1 MHRYNQLSVLLPI
14 KDTIKGKKA
23 QIKTRR
29 HNTLSSCLSA
39 LRPQVRLLCLSTN
52 CSLSMPFLPSCQVT
66 LRQCW
71 VDRSGGHG
79 AALPSPVLPGPQLAA
94 LILVLTALRA
104 CGEDACCA
112 DTSSQWQS
120 PSKQQKPPWE
130 VYRGQC
136 QEDPA
141 KSCRSAP
148 PNAAS
153 CQILG
158 VCRAHPESLS
168 LENRELLKLMH
179 SQIPDSPTA
188 SFLKSY
194 SHP

>member
-1 MHRYNQLSVLLPI
+1 MVIRVMHRYNQLSVLLPI

-120 PSKQQKPPWE
+120 PSKATEAPL
-130 VYRGQC
+130 RGVQRAVPRGPSKKLQISTPQC
-136 QEDPA
+136 CLLPDPRGMQ
-141 KSCRSAP
+141 SS
-148 PNAAS
+148 S
-153 CQILG
+153 
-158 VCRAHPESLS
+158 
-168 LENRELLKLMH
+168 
-179 SQIPDSPTA
+179 
-188 SFLKSY
+188 
-194 SHP
+194 